1 MKVALLQV
9 LTGWFLVGPFF
20 FSVAALAAS
29 STPPPLKA
37 QQEAEAKGYLFATSH
52 DEILAKAKAEGKIRA
67 LSSLAPPTF
76 KAMAAAFKKK
86 YPFLDVYVE
95 ELDGTD
101 AAQRFLLELKS
112 GAAKNWDVAHF
123 TADYFNDFVPY
134 ALKVDVLG
142 MAAQK
147 ILAIEEKMIDPNN
160 RNIVA
165 LAADAGVVP
174 YNKKLIAPEK
184 VPDKWEDFF
193 KPEFKGRKFI
203 VDVRPKTQS
212 DLVPALGLEWVL
224 DYCKK
229 LAAQQPFWVRGGT
242 RILTSMVA
250 GEYALHA
257 GIDYNAVV
265 RVMKKDPAGSLA
277 YKVVE
282 PVPIRIKETQGVLK
296 TASRPYA
303 GLLWLEFQA
312 SPEGQ
317 AIIDEHEPISAS
329 FYTPGAALEKLLKG
343 KKLSLVDWEQ
353 QHLKQP
359 WMAKIIEAFNFPKA
373 ETSK

>member
-1 MKVALLQV
+1 MKFV
-9 LTGWFLVGPFF
+9 LRQILTRWILVGPAFL
-20 FSVAALAAS
+20 SATALAAS
-29 STPPPLKA
+29 STPTQPKT
-37 QQEAEAKGYLFATSH
+37 QQEAETKGSPLASNH
-52 DEILAKAKAEGKIRA
+52 DEILARAKAEGKIRA
-67 LSSLAPPTF
+67 LSSLAPST
-76 KAMAAAFKKK
+76 KAMAAAFKRK
-86 YPFLDVYVE
+86 YPFLDVHVE

-101 AAQRFLLELKS
+101 AAQRFLLELKG

-142 MAAQK
+142 MAARK
-147 ILAIEEKMIDPNN
+147 VLAIEEKMIDPNN

-174 YNKKLIAPEK
+174 YNKNLIAADK
-184 VPDKWEDFF
+184 VPDKWEDFL
-193 KPEFKGRKFI
+193 KSEHKGRKFI

-224 DYCKK
+224 DYCRK
-229 LAAQQPFWVRGGT
+229 LALQQPFWVRGGT
-242 RILTSMVA
+242 RILTSMAA

-265 RVMKKDPAGSLA
+265 RVMKKDPTGSLA
-277 YKVVE
+277 FKVVE
-282 PVPIRIKETQGVLK
+282 PVPVRIKETQGVLK
-296 TASRPYA
+296 AASHPHA

-317 AIIDEHEPISAS
+317 AIIDEQEPISAS
-329 FYTPGAALEKLLKG
+329 FYTPGAALERLLRG
-343 KKLSLVDWEQ
+343 KKLSQVNWAQ